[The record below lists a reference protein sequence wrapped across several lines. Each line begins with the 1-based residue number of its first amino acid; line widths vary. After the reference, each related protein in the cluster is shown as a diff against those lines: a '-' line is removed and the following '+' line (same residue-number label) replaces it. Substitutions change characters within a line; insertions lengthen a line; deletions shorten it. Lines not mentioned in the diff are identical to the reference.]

1 MPVHV
6 KVTSGTTVTHT
17 TTVPDDGLGPVTI
30 WWSCVPFPKCG
41 ADAGGSKKVFVAT
54 GKMVLV
60 TVTVVHSSVVEVLV
74 IDTFGRTLTVVVVV
88 RVPVAH
94 VDGSG
99 VDIIVVLYGLRSQT
113 RRGTTGFRSTA
124 YHVNIRNQ
132 LPWKQAF
139 ERSFWNCTH
148 HFCTED

>member
-1 MPVHV
+1 
-6 KVTSGTTVTHT
+6 
-17 TTVPDDGLGPVTI
+17 
-30 WWSCVPFPKCG
+30 
-41 ADAGGSKKVFVAT
+41 
-54 GKMVLV
+54 MVLV

-124 YHVNIRNQ
+124 YHVNIHNFRGNK
-132 LPWKQAF
+132 LSKQAF
-139 ERSFWNCTH
+139 GIALTISVRKISGL
-148 HFCTED
+148 